1 MQKDLWLQTEFN
13 TIMLL
18 QIFDGTS
25 GTHLATFC
33 GNNEI
38 VVEGHSHSVTLNF
51 NTDGSVTGT
60 GWVVEWY
67 SKY

>member
-1 MQKDLWLQTEFN
+1 
-13 TIMLL
+13 MLL

-51 NTDGSVTGT
+51 NTDGGVSGT